1 MLPTLAPSLAQLS
14 LIPSIIFAV
23 NPSLYNHLPLPQP
36 FFAIPGILTM
46 YAHDIQE
53 YGDIARVFDV
63 LLAREA
69 VFSVYMFA
77 QIVLQRSGELFD
89 IPSDEPE
96 MLHSVLSKLP
106 KPLVLDVLITNTVK
120 LFEKHPPETLKTWRA
135 ISRYSVLK
143 TARWPNQT
151 CNQSIDDGMT
161 FFEEQVKE
169 LQRMEKRDRFTAVLW
184 KYRRPARTIGLAV
197 LVGVL
202 SFWMRRS
209 SGPSGVL
216 GAFWRYWF
224 GYQGH

>member
-1 MLPTLAPSLAQLS
+1 
-14 LIPSIIFAV
+14 
-23 NPSLYNHLPLPQP
+23 
-36 FFAIPGILTM
+36 M

-77 QIVLQRSGELFD
+77 QIVLERSDELFE

-96 MLHSVLSKLP
+96 MLHSILSKLP
-106 KPLVLDVLITNTVK
+106 KPLDLETLITNTVQ

-135 ISRYSVLK
+135 ISKSSVLK
-143 TARWPNQT
+143 TARLPDQT
-151 CNQSIDDGMT
+151 AAQSLEDGKAY
-161 FFEEQVKE
+161 FEQQVKE
-169 LQRMEKRDRFTAVLW
+169 LQWAERKEKALSAMW
-184 KYRRPARTIGLAV
+184 KYKRPARTVGLAV

-202 SFWMRRS
+202 AFYLRKS
-209 SGPSGVL
+209 SGPSGIL
-216 GAFWRYWF
+216 GAFWQCWA